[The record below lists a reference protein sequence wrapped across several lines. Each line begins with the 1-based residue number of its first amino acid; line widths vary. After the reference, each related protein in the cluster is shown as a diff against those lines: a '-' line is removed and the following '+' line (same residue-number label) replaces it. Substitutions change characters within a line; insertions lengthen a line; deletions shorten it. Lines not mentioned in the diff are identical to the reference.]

1 MSDPNTFHKLA
12 KDAGNRLGNYVMSYA
27 SGATAVFFLAL
38 MQDAATRFSAA
49 QKLALILSLL
59 LYFATVALRLLELHV
74 DARRFYQVA
83 KQLEKPE
90 AQQDWSVNDRYKAM
104 RWRLILSAYAT
115 LTAATLLALLFMVLR
130 LA

>member
-38 MQDAATRFSAA
+38 MQESATRFSPA
-49 QKLALILSLL
+49 QKIALILSML
-59 LYFATVALRLLELHV
+59 FFVVTVALRLFELHI
-74 DARRFYQVA
+74 DARRFYALA
-83 KQLEKPE
+83 KELEKPVT
-90 AQQDWSVNDRYKAM
+90 AQDWQVNDHYKAL
-104 RWRLILSAYAT
+104 RWRLIYSAYGT
-115 LTAATLLALLFMVLR
+115 LAAATLLALLFMVLR